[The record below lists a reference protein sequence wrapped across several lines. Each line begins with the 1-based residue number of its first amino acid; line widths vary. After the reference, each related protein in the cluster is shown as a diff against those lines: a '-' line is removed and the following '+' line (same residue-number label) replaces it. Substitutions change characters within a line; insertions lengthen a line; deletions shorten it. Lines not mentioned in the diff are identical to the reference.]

1 VIRLLLDMGLPRRAA
16 ADLREHQFDV
26 QHAGELVLATTPDAE
41 ILELAA
47 REGYTVITL
56 DSDFVRLAAFSLRRK
71 PSIIH
76 LRLSGLDRIA
86 TVTLLREIL
95 PQIEAELE
103 RGCIASVGQRGIRIR
118 SLPLAM
124 SG

>member
-1 VIRLLLDMGLPRRAA
+1 MGLPRRAA
-16 ADLREHQFDV
+16 ADLREYHLDV
-26 QHAGELVLATTPDAE
+26 KHAGELVLATAPDVE

-47 REGYTVITL
+47 RENYTIVTL
-56 DSDFVRLAAFSLRRK
+56 DSDFVRMAAFNSRSK

-76 LRLSGLDRIA
+76 LRLSGLDRTA
-86 TVTLLREIL
+86 SVTFLREIL

-118 SLPLAM
+118 SLPL
-124 SG
+124 SIVG